1 MKEITALAFE
11 GYVDQVYKLNGV
23 SRKVRKF
30 NVSPSIQQKLEDRMA
45 ESAEVLKKINVVPVD
60 EMSGEKIGLGV
71 PGSIASNTDTSDGT
85 TGRQTRDVSDMT
97 GQTYQCR
104 KNNFDTHVR
113 YAKLDLWAKFKDFQV
128 RLKNHILQAQA
139 LDRIRILWNGTHY
152 APNSNRT
159 TYPLLQDVNIGVL
172 QKYRNDAPE
181 RVMDEGVDG
190 SGVINVYAG
199 GDYENIDALVVDAV
213 KEFIDTWYQDDA
225 GLVVIVGR
233 NLMADKYF
241 PLINKDQPSSEVL
254 ATQIIISQK
263 RMGNLPAA
271 SVPYFPDGA
280 MMITTWDN
288 LSIYYQEG
296 KRRRH
301 IKDDP
306 EHDRIQNFESS
317 NDDYV
322 VEDYGRGCLIE
333 NINTVKPV

>member
-152 APNSNRT
+152 APSANRT

-333 NINTVKPV
+333 NINTVKPE